1 MEPIDNSA
9 LLNQAITITDAANRL
24 LEKLK
29 QDVVRDTPAKEQT
42 YNMICLIIEQQSLAI
57 RRLVEQQ
64 LQINDML
71 NKIIEKNPQL

>member
-24 LEKLK
+24 LEKLHN
-29 QDVVRDTPAKEQT
+29 DVVRDTPAKEQT

-57 RRLVEQQ
+57 RRLVEHTAQM
-64 LQINDML
+64 NDEI
-71 NKIIEKNPQL
+71 NKIIEKHPHL

>member
-24 LEKLK
+24 LEKL
-29 QDVVRDTPAKEQT
+29 QNDVVRDTPAKERT

-57 RRLVEQQ
+57 RRLVEHTAQM
-64 LQINDML
+64 NDEI
-71 NKIIEKNPQL
+71 NKIIEKHPHL